1 MVFLTLFLLKIKYSK
16 NYDLV
21 PFALP
26 FSDLHYP
33 QLPFFVTVFRPTL
46 PYRYLPLP
54 TVTHR
59 YRYERF
65 FVVNLKVGKV
75 KERLVTVEVSNGD

>member
-26 FSDLHYP
+26 FLGLHYP
-33 QLPFFVTVFRPTL
+33 PLPFFVQRNL
-46 PYRYLPLP
+46 
-54 TVTHR
+54 TVTDR

-65 FVVNLKVGKV
+65 FDANLTVGKV
-75 KERLVTVEVSNGD
+75 K